1 MHPRDMEEVARLV
14 NAVLVIDLLIEE
26 LVDELLL
33 LGVAD
38 EDPDT

>member
-1 MHPRDMEEVARLV
+1 MEEVARLV